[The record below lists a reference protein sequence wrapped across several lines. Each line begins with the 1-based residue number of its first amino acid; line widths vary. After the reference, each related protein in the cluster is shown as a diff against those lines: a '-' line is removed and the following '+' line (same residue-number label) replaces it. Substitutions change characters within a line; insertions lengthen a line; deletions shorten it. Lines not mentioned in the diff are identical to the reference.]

1 MISFIVISYCFLGF
15 VPSGTNSLSKYVKD
29 VNIHFANKVVS
40 RFSGNSKDRFW
51 VKSFCLIFWKSNT
64 NPIFN
69 IKDILTRYCKKYYLF
84 HPNRNEKPFWN
95 ECQCKIVF
103 PLSYISSIYYL
114 LFIAY
119 EALAISFKVISK
131 ISVKEQPLVLKLSIL
146 LRHSKWLTSD
156 ARMILQILIFC

>member
-1 MISFIVISYCFLGF
+1 MRNLFEM
-15 VPSGTNSLSKYVKD
+15 N
-29 VNIHFANKVVS
+29 VNAK
-40 RFSGNSKDRFW
+40 
-51 VKSFCLIFWKSNT
+51 
-64 NPIFN
+64 
-69 IKDILTRYCKKYYLF
+69 LF
-84 HPNRNEKPFWN
+84 F
-95 ECQCKIVF
+95 Q
-103 PLSYISSIYYL
+103 SYINSIYYL